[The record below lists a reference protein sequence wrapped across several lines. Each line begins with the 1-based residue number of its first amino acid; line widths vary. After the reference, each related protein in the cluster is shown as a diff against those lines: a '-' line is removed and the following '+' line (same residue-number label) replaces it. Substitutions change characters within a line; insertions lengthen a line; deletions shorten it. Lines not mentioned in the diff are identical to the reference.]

1 MKKEEKKNIALM
13 AGGNSG
19 EYEISIQSAKQI
31 EENIDKEKYNIYKI
45 ILRGRDWYYEKS
57 GIKTHVNK
65 DDFSMILGGRKIRFD
80 AAFIIIHGT
89 PGENG
94 LLQGYFEMMEIP
106 FCSSSSL
113 VSSITFDKVVCNSV
127 VKDLGIVNIAQ
138 NLSYFKNEEIN
149 HKEIIDKLSLPLFVK
164 PAQGGSSLGMTLVK
178 KEEELEGAIEKAFVE
193 HDRVIIEEYIK
204 GRELTSGVL
213 KTNNEI
219 IAFPITEIISKNEFF
234 DYDAKYLGFSDEIT
248 PAKIEDEIRDL
259 VQETSKKLY
268 KALNC
273 RGVIRADYIYDTE
286 KKKLFF
292 LEINTIPG
300 QSQASIVPQQ
310 VREMGWSTKDLYN
323 RILDEVFIK

>member
-1 MKKEEKKNIALM
+1 MKKEGKKNIALM

-45 ILRGRDWYYEKS
+45 ILIQRDWYYEKS
-57 GIKTHVNK
+57 GIKAHVNK
-65 DDFSMILGGRKIRFD
+65 DDFSVILGGKKIRFD
-80 AAFIIIHGT
+80 GAFIIIHGN

-94 LLQGYFEMMEIP
+94 LLQGYFEMMGIP
-106 FCSSSSL
+106 FCSCSSL
-113 VSSITFDKVVCNSV
+113 VSSITFDKAVCNSV

-138 NLSYFKNEEIN
+138 NMSYYKNEEIN

-164 PAQGGSSLGMTLVK
+164 PAQGGSSLRMSLVK
-178 KEEELEGAIEKAFVE
+178 KEEGLGKAIKTAFLE
-193 HDRVIIEEYIK
+193 HDRIIIEKYIK
-204 GRELTSGVL
+204 GRELTCGVL

-234 DYDAKYLGFSDEIT
+234 DYEAKYLGFSDEIT
-248 PAKIEDEIRDL
+248 PAKIEIEIRDL

-273 RGVIRADYIYDTE
+273 RGVIRVDYIYDSE
-286 KKKLFF
+286 KKELFF

-300 QSQASIVPQQ
+300 QSQASIIPQQ
-310 VREMGWSTKDLYN
+310 IREMGWTTKDLYAK
-323 RILDEVFIK
+323 ILDEIFI

>member
-45 ILRGRDWYYEKS
+45 ILKGRDWYYEKS

-149 HKEIIDKLSLPLFVK
+149 CKEIINKLSLPVFVK
-164 PAQGGSSLGMTLVK
+164 PAQGGSSIGMSMVK
-178 KEEELEGAIEKAFVE
+178 KEEELEGAIEKAFAE

-286 KKKLFF
+286 MKKLFF